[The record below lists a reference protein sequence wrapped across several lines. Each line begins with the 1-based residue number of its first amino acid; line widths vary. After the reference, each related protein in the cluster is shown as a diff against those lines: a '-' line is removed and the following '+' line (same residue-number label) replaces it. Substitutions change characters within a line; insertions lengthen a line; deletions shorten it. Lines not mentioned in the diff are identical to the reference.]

1 MGRSTEPTEQQGITA
16 MTKVGASTAYTATS
30 PSSRPDGGS
39 ASLTG
44 RPTVASTGPRWNTDW
59 RPSYAAGTAP
69 EPGGEL
75 AAPAALNLATLPLL
89 ACAHTRKEDDRG
101 NLTGPP

>member
-1 MGRSTEPTEQQGITA
+1 MGRSTESTEQQGITA
-16 MTKVGASTAYTATS
+16 MIKVGASTAHTVTS

-44 RPTVASTGPRWNTDW
+44 RPTMAPTGPRWNTDW
-59 RPSYAAGTAP
+59 RLSYAAGTAP
-69 EPGGEL
+69 EPGWGL
-75 AAPAALNLATLPLL
+75 AAPAALNLAPLPLL
-89 ACAHTRKEDDRG
+89 ACAYTRKEDDRG